1 MFRSGL
7 KSQGK
12 FLVKMMTMTLQL
24 ANQEQ
29 KFMEAMLKLAEVHNG
44 RGVKAI
50 ECNIIYYSGLNNYI
64 VFISSMTKNHH
75 HLVLSCVVLCCDVVS
90 RWHRR

>member
-12 FLVKMMTMTLQL
+12 FLVQMMTMTLQL

-29 KFMEAMLKLAEVHNG
+29 KFMEAMLKLAEVHNN

-50 ECNIIYYSGLNNYI
+50 ECKELFLKQFFQF
-64 VFISSMTKNHH
+64 FIFIHSYFCIHFLFGQM
-75 HLVLSCVVLCCDVVS
+75 VS
-90 RWHRR
+90 WERFCFTH